1 MNKARAILTAVIN
14 RQIANGGEVIIEQ
27 PAAHVYEMNLITK
40 LERLLRF
47 HRQNIFN
54 SSGEYHHR
62 AILRLKRT
70 TTFKALER
78 QNDNHASECMARKL
92 ERMGY

>member
-1 MNKARAILTAVIN
+1 MELIN
-14 RQIANGGEVIIEQ
+14 
-27 PAAHVYEMNLITK
+27 K

-54 SSGEYHHR
+54 SSGDIHHR

-70 TTFKALER
+70 ATFKKLE
-78 QNDNHASECMARKL
+78 QKNDNHASECKARKL